1 MTTRTTSELSKAV
14 MQKLAVIDAMESPSA
29 QDHVMINARYEELM
43 EGLREEN
50 LAYWENSTIPLV
62 VFPALTDLVALHS
75 GSAFGKPLAA
85 VGDIEQA
92 EMSIKRRIRR
102 HTHKLSS
109 AATIYQDDF

>member
-14 MQKLAVIDAMESPSA
+14 MQKLAVLDALEDPSTA
-29 QDHVMINARYEELM
+29 DHVMIKARYEELM

-50 LAYWENSTIPLV
+50 LAYWENSEIPLV